1 MQASYCIRI
10 YTLQALKQ
18 AFVPIDGRT
27 KLGRVDGKVA
37 LITGAA
43 QGLGL
48 ADAQV
53 LAREGARVVMTD
65 VQDEAGEAAAAEI
78 REAGGDAVFMSQDA
92 SSEAAW
98 VTMIQEIKDRY
109 GRLDVLVNNAG
120 FVKIESPEECT
131 LDSFRAQNAVMSEG
145 VFLGCKHAMGLMA
158 ESGGGSIINMSSTA
172 AMLGYPIFFAYSAAK
187 GAVRAMTKSIAVHCQ
202 MNGYNIRV
210 NSLHPGAID
219 TPMIDKTSEFLGLE
233 NKSDLSPVGLGTP
246 EDVANAVLF
255 LASDESK
262 YVSGSEIV
270 IDNTLC
276 IQ

>member
-1 MQASYCIRI
+1 M
-10 YTLQALKQ
+10 
-18 AFVPIDGRT
+18 
-27 KLGRVDGKVA
+27 GRVDGKVA

-43 QGLGL
+43 QGLGH

-53 LAREGARVVMTD
+53 LAREGARVIMTD
-65 VQDEAGEAAAAEI
+65 IQDEAGESAAAEI
-78 REAGGDAVFMSQDA
+78 RAAGGDAIFMRQDV
-92 SSEAAW
+92 SSEAGW
-98 VTMIQEIKDRY
+98 VAIIQEIKDDY

-120 FVKIESPEECT
+120 FVKIASPEDCT

-145 VFLGCKHAMGLMA
+145 VFLGCKYAISLMK

-187 GAVRAMTKSIAVHCQ
+187 GAVRSMSKSIAVHCQ

-219 TPMIDKTSEFLGLE
+219 TPMIDETTKVLGLE

-246 EDVANAVLF
+246 EDVANVVLF
-255 LASDESK
+255 LASDESR